1 MTAWFLRAKGLSVLV
16 CEKGRIAGEQSSRN
30 WGWIRQQGR
39 DPDELP
45 IMVESLAIWRQL
57 AADMGD
63 VLGFHQTGVLYMA
76 KSEAEMAGFE
86 AWTAHAKAH
95 GVGSVLQ
102 TAGDV
107 SARLKGAAAPWKGGL
122 FTASD
127 ARAEPWIAVPAL
139 AEVAAGRGVM
149 IREICAVRALD
160 IAVGRGGGHRHREP
174 AA

>member
-1 MTAWFLRAKGLSVLV
+1 MIFPIHDDSPVRFGGPMPQRVDVAFIGGGIIGVMTAWFLRAKGLSVLV

-95 GVGSVLQ
+95 GW
-102 TAGDV
+102 AV
-107 SARLKGAAAPWKGGL
+107 SCRPQGR
-122 FTASD
+122 FR
-127 ARAEPWIAVPAL
+127 RA
-139 AEVAAGRGVM
+139 
-149 IREICAVRALD
+149 
-160 IAVGRGGGHRHREP
+160 
-174 AA
+174 